1 MRFYRTKIALEN
13 KLTQEE
19 LWVPIQLDLDKV
31 ELFYPSVNDDNTY
44 EGTKVWT
51 AGGGTLTIVDKFQDF
66 EKLVIK

>member
-13 KLTQEE
+13 KLTNEDI
-19 LWVPIQLDLDKV
+19 WVPIQLDLDKV
-31 ELFYPSVNDDNTY
+31 ELFYPAVNDDNTY

-51 AGGGTLTIVDKFQDF
+51 GSGALTIVDKFQDF